1 MGASTQSPC
10 AVGDWRLKEAA
21 VSDAAS
27 ALAGARAAH
36 RGFRW
41 DDACAGFLAVD
52 APEGLAVED
61 LEMFAECAQLSG
73 RHEAAVSALDRA
85 FALRVRDGDLDA
97 ASTDAFWLWQAF
109 LLDGEMTSANGWLAR
124 LREVAGASG
133 TEPGWLLVATAYGC
147 FATGKYDDARAL
159 LAPAR
164 AQGRERADADLDA
177 FATLLIGRAWLN
189 AGATQAGLERLDE
202 AMLRVTAGETS
213 PRTTASLFCA
223 SIANAETE
231 AHDLARGQE
240 WERAL
245 EAWMSTLP
253 MPTLSGPFL
262 ANCRVYRAVL
272 LRRRGEWIAAR
283 RELVTAV
290 DELTRGH
297 GARLAGHACYE
308 LGETL
313 RLLGEHA
320 EAEVAYRRASSL
332 GAATQPGL
340 GLLRLA
346 QRDVGTAASGVR
358 RALGETER
366 PQDRCSLLPAFVT
379 IMLAAGELPEAVAA
393 VDELGR
399 CAEAFE
405 TTLARVE
412 HARAMGEVALA
423 DDRASAALA
432 PLRRAAAGWR
442 ELAAPYETA
451 ATAVLLATACR
462 AVGDEEGAQ
471 FELEAATATFAQLG
485 AAPDLARARALLV
498 GPSAR
503 FSHGLTRREAQVL
516 QLVAEGRTN
525 HMIATELILSE
536 RTVQRHVSNIF
547 AKLGVHSRTHA
558 ATFALEHDLVRR
570 SRG

>member
-1 MGASTQSPC
+1 M
-10 AVGDWRLKEAA
+10 
-21 VSDAAS
+21 SDAAS

-36 RGFRW
+36 RGLRW
-41 DDACAGFLAVD
+41 DDACAGFLAVT
-52 APEGLAVED
+52 APEELAVED
-61 LEMFAECAQLSG
+61 LEMLAECAQLSG

-85 FALRVRDGDLDA
+85 FALRVREGDLEA

-109 LLDGEMTSANGWLAR
+109 LLDGEMAHANGWLAR
-124 LREVAGASG
+124 LREVAGGSG
-133 TEPGWLLVATAYGC
+133 TEAGWLLVATAYGC
-147 FATGKYDDARAL
+147 FATGRYGDARAL

-177 FATLLIGRAWLN
+177 FATMLIGRAWLN

-223 SIANAETE
+223 SIGNAEME

-253 MPTLSGPFL
+253 VPTLSGPFL

-272 LRRRGEWIAAR
+272 QRRRGEWTAAR
-283 RELVTAV
+283 RELVKAV
-290 DELTRGH
+290 DELTGGH

-320 EAEVAYRRASSL
+320 EAEFAYRRASSL

-340 GLLRLA
+340 GLMRLA
-346 QRDVGTAASGVR
+346 QGDVETAAAGVR

-366 PQDRCSLLPAFVT
+366 PQDRCSLLPAYVT
-379 IMLAAGELPEAVAA
+379 IMLAAGGLPEAVAA

-399 CAEAFE
+399 CADLFG
-405 TTLARVE
+405 TTLVRVE
-412 HARAMGEVALA
+412 HDRAMGEVALA
-423 DDRASAALA
+423 DDKASAALA
-432 PLRRAAAGWR
+432 RLRRAAAGWR

-451 ATAVLLATACR
+451 VTAVLLATACR

-485 AAPDLARARALLV
+485 AAPDLARARALLAR
-498 GPSAR
+498 PAARSA
-503 FSHGLTRREAQVL
+503 HGLTRREAQVL

-525 HMIATELILSE
+525 HMIASELSLSE
-536 RTVQRHVSNIF
+536 RTVHRHVSNIF
-547 AKLGVHSRTHA
+547 VKLGVGSRTQA
-558 ATFALEHDLVRR
+558 ATFALEHDLVRG